1 MIDLSIQNGGF
12 CPYIEL
18 SIQNN
23 EFSKDLANDN
33 DFKHLKWRFL
43 KNFQAFKMAD
53 LSDHSARRKCIA
65 SANRWFILSSWLG
78 ILSMIFSFYSNP
90 SSSKNIPKLF

>member
-23 EFSKDLANDN
+23 EFSKDLVND
-33 DFKHLKWRFL
+33 DFEHSKWRIL
-43 KNFQAFKMAD
+43 
-53 LSDHSARRKCIA
+53 IA